1 MVKYLYNSSRPF
13 KSDSMTDEL
22 VTNSRNNFCFSVRL
36 NFRVVDNRLVPYIV
50 NVIQQCKQTIFWL
63 FFPLAMYQE

>member
-1 MVKYLYNSSRPF
+1 
-13 KSDSMTDEL
+13 MTDEL

-50 NVIQQCKQTIFWL
+50 NVIQQCKQTTFWL
-63 FFPLAMYQE
+63 FFPLAVYQE